1 MKEITMFKQ
10 FSETSKPYY
19 STVDK
24 VLHRI
29 KSCKI
34 QQQIDELRLERDQD
48 RKAFLKGQLPCILFS
63 GKFSRRKDDACL
75 EHSGFAILDFDKL
88 IDLKTRREELISEPF
103 VYSVFVS
110 PSGNGLKALVRI
122 PDSIEKHKGY
132 YAALNKKFPD
142 LDPANC
148 NVGRICYESCDP
160 DIYIN
165 KDATV
170 FTDYIEQEVREIK
183 PPQDYVRTS
192 YDKVGIALKIIQ
204 DSVDGEYHAALVK
217 ASYLMGGFVS
227 GGSVLESEAINF
239 LENEI
244 SKKEIK
250 DFKAAQTAIRKS
262 LEKGRSEPIVD
273 EPKVAPI
280 KHKEVSKVFTPE
292 LEFISNDS
300 DTEEYLKSHR
310 DGSFK
315 IGLTT
320 GWKQLDKHWRFKPEH
335 LVLNLG
341 HDNVGKTIF
350 SLFLTVISAFLHNWK
365 WIIWT
370 GENKTGFVKM
380 KLMQFYVGKTIKEMS
395 EDEYLN
401 ARKFVNDHYKIIK
414 NEEMYNY
421 ADMLQMFRLLLNDSN
436 YNAALI
442 DPYNGLHKKAQ
453 NEHQYDYTAIM
464 EIRSFIKQ
472 TKMSVYI
479 NLHMV
484 TEAVRRSYP
493 KESEYFG
500 HAMPPKKGDA
510 EGGSKFANKAD
521 DFLVTHRLTQHE
533 TEWVF
538 TQIHVLK
545 IKESE
550 SGGRQTLLEE
560 PIKLRLSPGGCGFE
574 DMEGFNPV
582 LDKPKPQYNQDKTI
596 EPNRE
601 FDFEVREDKPF

>member
-1 MKEITMFKQ
+1 MITIFKHNKDKVNPKY
-10 FSETSKPYY
+10 SE
-19 STVDK
+19 VDK
-24 VLHRI
+24 VLESIRACSVQSI
-29 KSCKI
+29 VDKI
-34 QQQIDELRLERDQD
+34 RLESDHKKRGEL
-48 RKAFLKGQLPCILFS
+48 KAGLPCILFS
-63 GKFSRRKDDACL
+63 GKFLNRDDDSCV

-88 IDLKTRREELISEPF
+88 IDLKTKREELISEPF

-122 PDSIEKHKGY
+122 PASIQKHEGY
-132 YAALNKKFPD
+132 YMALIKKFPEVD
-142 LDPANC
+142 TTSKNI
-148 NVGRICYESCDP
+148 GRVCYASCDS

-165 KDATV
+165 KKAIE
-170 FTDYIEQEVREIK
+170 FTDYVEQVVKQIK
-183 PPQDYVRTS
+183 APQNYNRTDYQ
-192 YDKVGIALKIIQ
+192 KAAIAAKIIQ
-204 DSVDGEYHAALVK
+204 DSVKGEFHSCLVK
-217 ASYLMGGFVS
+217 ASYLMGGFVA
-227 GGSVLESEAINF
+227 GGYLLESEAIAI
-239 LENEI
+239 LESEI
-244 SKKEIK
+244 SKKPIE
-250 DFKAAQTAIRKS
+250 DFKHAKKTIAKC
-262 LEKGRSEPIVD
+262 LEEGKSEPIVD
-273 EPKVAPI
+273 DTPITPI
-280 KHKEVSKVFTPE
+280 KHKQTSKVFTPE
-292 LEFISNDS
+292 LEFVSTNK

-310 DGSFK
+310 DGTFK
-315 IGLTT
+315 MGLPT
-320 GWKQLDKHWRFKPEH
+320 GWKQFDKHWRFKPEH

-350 SLFLTVISAFLHNWK
+350 SLFLTVISAVIHNWK
-365 WIIWT
+365 WVIWT

-380 KLMQFYVGKTIKEMS
+380 KLMQFYIGKTIREMS
-395 EDEYLN
+395 DEEYIK
-401 ARKFVNDHYKIIK
+401 AIKFVNDHYKIIK

-421 ADMLQMFRLLLNDSN
+421 ADMLQMFRLLLKDFDFD
-436 YNAALI
+436 AAMI

-472 TKMSVYI
+472 TKKSVYI

-533 TEWVF
+533 SEWVF

-574 DMEGFNPV
+574 DMDGFNPV
-582 LDKPKPQYNQDKTI
+582 LDKAKPKYNQDKTI

-601 FDFEVREDKPF
+601 FEFDIRIDTPF